1 MPTDSTHAAAPS
13 AAARWTP
20 PFLWVV
26 LILIGTSWPRIKLGP
41 DDLPLDKIAHFTSY
55 GVLAALTLRATL
67 GWHRWG
73 TLAAV
78 VAAIALFGAV
88 DEWHQAFIP
97 GRSTSLADWIADVS
111 GAVVGTLVVRSVS
124 LLAPRYRS

>member
-13 AAARWTP
+13 AAARWIP
-20 PFLWVV
+20 SFLWVV

>member
-1 MPTDSTHAAAPS
+1 MPTDSTHAAAHS

-26 LILIGTSWPRIKLGP
+26 LILIGTSWPRIRLGP
-41 DDLPLDKIAHFTSY
+41 DDLPLDKIAHFASY

-67 GWHRWG
+67 TWHRWG
-73 TLAAV
+73 TLVAV
-78 VAAIALFGAV
+78 VVAIALFGAV

-97 GRSTSLADWIADVS
+97 GRSTSLADWLADLS
-111 GAVVGTLVVRSVS
+111 GAVVGTLTVRSVP
-124 LLAPRYRS
+124 LFAPRYRS